1 MPKLQNIGGQNSGQ
15 NILPKM
21 EAHMRS
27 THLKLDPIE
36 TSSFV
41 NTTGPPGVLVSSNAD
56 QKIIG
61 QSVQF

>member
-1 MPKLQNIGGQNSGQ
+1 
-15 NILPKM
+15 
-21 EAHMRS
+21 MRS

-41 NTTGPPGVLVSSNAD
+41 NPTGPPGVMVSSNPD